1 MSESQEIEEVIRRW
15 LDAWSQDAIDVF
27 LDFYDS
33 DAELITDPFWLD
45 AGTFRGHDAI
55 RGFYDRFRESFAD
68 GNRAVLVNL
77 RAAGNTVVAEIDLQG
92 RGRASGIDADVLI
105 TSVNEVERGKTRR
118 QEWYFDLAEAL
129 KASGLPE

>member
-33 DAELITDPFWLD
+33 DADLITDPFWLD

-55 RGFYDRFRESFAD
+55 RGSTIVFRESFAD

-77 RAAGNTVVAEIDLQG
+77 QAAGNTVVAEIDLQG

-105 TSVNEVERGKTRR
+105 TSVNEVERGRIQR

-129 KASGLPE
+129 KAAGLPE